1 MPTRVPWNKLILMST
16 SELLLMKQLFESKS
30 NPIHW
35 MTSQGNSLVQIVNNI
50 RKGSNTILRQI
61 QVEIDRA
68 KKK

>member
-35 MTSQGNSLVQIVNNI
+35 MTSQGNSLV
-50 RKGSNTILRQI
+50 
-61 QVEIDRA
+61 
-68 KKK
+68 